1 MGLHLSPCF
10 YSLEK
15 RNRDMAVKRVMETET
30 EMERERDRQ
39 MWNPLQHLRLGPEV
53 RSWGSLHGEQESKC
67 EPSHTAS
74 QSAHQQEGASKA
86 EAGID
91 PTLCNVQGLTYYITT
106 PTLRFFNI
114 ILAHLF

>member
-53 RSWGSLHGEQESKC
+53 RS
-67 EPSHTAS
+67 
-74 QSAHQQEGASKA
+74 
-86 EAGID
+86 
-91 PTLCNVQGLTYYITT
+91 
-106 PTLRFFNI
+106 
-114 ILAHLF
+114 